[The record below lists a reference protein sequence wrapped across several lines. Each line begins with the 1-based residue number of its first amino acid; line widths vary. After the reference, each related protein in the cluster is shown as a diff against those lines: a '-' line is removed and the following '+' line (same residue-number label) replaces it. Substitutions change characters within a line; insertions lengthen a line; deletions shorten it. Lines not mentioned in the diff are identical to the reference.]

1 MHLLMLRLVPGLREK
16 YCKRN
21 NERKRVN
28 NMINEDYIKKMFP
41 RGRLTILGGRPLMGK
56 TSFVL
61 SVVRVLNAGVLYLSL
76 REDASKVVRAVNM
89 QERRKKLL
97 KRWSFNTCD
106 IPGMSVEQLECL
118 IRNHYQTIIINYVE
132 LMNLGND
139 KGSKCDDRS
148 EELRQIYEQLDLLAK
163 KYNCRIIG
171 MSMLGR
177 FSNPT
182 VPRFEECLRFLDP
195 NFLLERLIIL
205 HRPSKYNSKL
215 QSAKTD
221 YVELIS
227 KNSVGEEIVDRFSVD
242 KNTRS
247 IIRLM
252 SSGKRSVGEE

>member
-1 MHLLMLRLVPGLREK
+1 
-16 YCKRN
+16 
-21 NERKRVN
+21 
-28 NMINEDYIKKMFP
+28 MIREDYIKTMFP
-41 RGRLTILGGRPLMGK
+41 RGRLTILGGRPFMGK
-56 TSFVL
+56 TGFVL

-171 MSMLGR
+171 VSMLGR
-177 FSNPT
+177 FSNPI
-182 VPRFEECLRFLDP
+182 VPRFDECLQFLNPD
-195 NFLLERLIIL
+195 FLQERLLIL

-221 YVELIS
+221 YVELMS
-227 KNSVGEEIVDRFSVD
+227 KNSDGEEIVDRFSID
-242 KNTRS
+242 KYTRS
-247 IIRLM
+247 IIRLV
-252 SSGKRSVGEE
+252 SSRKRSVGEEL